1 MKNRKISTSGEKT
14 ITRQK
19 SKPHTGAK
27 AQRAVMQCPDAARM
41 PMPTAKAIQKVAAAA
56 SRRRRAVISSPPT
69 RMTV

>member
-19 SKPHTGAK
+19 SNPQTGAN
-27 AQRAVMQCPDAARM
+27 AHRAVMQCPEAARS
-41 PMPTAKAIQKVAAAA
+41 PTPTAREIQKVAATA

-69 RMTV
+69 RITA